1 MRVALNMEG
10 IKMNNYKWSITNIV
24 YDGVLKEATYYVVAT
39 NETTD
44 LLVETQGN
52 WYFNGNIEKTF
63 MDIQESDIIELIRAE
78 SVTDGINVI
87 EHRLDQQLEY
97 ISNTKPKTIV
107 PWLPQVFV
115 PTI

>member
-44 LLVETQGN
+44 L
-52 WYFNGNIEKTF
+52 NGNIEKPF

>member
-1 MRVALNMEG
+1 
-10 IKMNNYKWSITNIV
+10 
-24 YDGVLKEATYYVVAT
+24 
-39 NETTD
+39 
-44 LLVETQGN
+44 
-52 WYFNGNIEKTF
+52 